1 MRDYHYGVYIGRF
14 QPFHIGHEYIVR
26 EALEKVETLILIVG
40 SAYQARTPINP
51 FTYAERQEMIRS
63 VFSHEVASG
72 RLIIVPMIDQEHDAD
87 WVEEV
92 KTTVNAAI
100 LDHGNKGGVHLH
112 GLRDFKTVLAGFGKD
127 ASSFYLDMFPDW
139 GSIQIE
145 TQHGTINA
153 SDIRE
158 DYIRRLPHLPHDAVH
173 PRILAFLKGF
183 SLSNEFK
190 RLVIEHNALERDQ
203 KLYGKGPFMCADALV
218 TWRNKVLLVTRGGE
232 IGHGLF
238 AMPGGFVE
246 EGERTF
252 DACIRELGEETKLNG
267 KHWGDFFVTEKLAD
281 KPNRSLR
288 GRVYSQV
295 HYFAIPAQVEVERPV
310 GADDA
315 KHADWYDFHALPREQ
330 FFDDHYNLIR
340 NIIRENHI

>member
-14 QPFHIGHEYIVR
+14 QPFHIGHEHIVR
-26 EALEKVETLILIVG
+26 EALEKVETLIIIVG
-40 SAYQARTPINP
+40 SSYQSRTPVNP
-51 FTYAERQEMIRS
+51 FSYDERLAMIRS
-63 VFSHEVASG
+63 AFSHEFSTG
-72 RLIIVPMIDQEHDAD
+72 RLIIKPMIDHDSDED
-87 WVEEV
+87 WVKEV
-92 KTTVNAAI
+92 RETVDAAVLI
-100 LDHGNKGGVHLH
+100 HGNKGGIHLH
-112 GLRDFKTVLAGFGKD
+112 GTKDFKIALAGFGKD

-158 DYIRRLPHLPHDAVH
+158 DYIRRLPHLPHDATH
-173 PRILAFLKGF
+173 PRVLAFLKSFALGD
-183 SLSNEFK
+183 EFK
-190 RLVIEHNALERDQ
+190 RLVIERNALERDQ

-246 EGERTF
+246 PGERVF
-252 DACIRELGEETKLNG
+252 DACIRELGEETKLDG
-267 KHWGDFFVTEKLAD
+267 KRWGDFLVTDKLAD

-295 HYFAIPAQVEVERPV
+295 HYFAIPAEIEVERPV

-315 KHADWYDFHALPREQ
+315 KHADWYDFRALLRER

-340 NIIRENHI
+340 NITRETYI